1 MAGKSNPVR
10 LGVFVFIGFVLI
22 VTAVF
27 LIGNKESMFSKT
39 FIIKAYFT
47 SIEGLRNGA
56 PVRLSGID
64 VGSVK
69 EIKIVNDSLGQVMV
83 IMKLGSDIRMYIKED
98 ATATIETEG
107 LVGNKVITLQMGTP
121 TALGIR
127 DSAAIKG
134 IVPMGFGVIIEET
147 KNTLSYT
154 KDMTRNLAEILQKVN
169 DGKGSVGKFINNDE
183 LYYHTEDLVVSADK
197 ALTSISTKLDS
208 MAIVV
213 NVLLN
218 GVQSIVKNVDGV
230 IFEVDN
236 VLQDVKKGKGIIGEL
251 IKKDSPLDSSTHAL
265 VNNLIKI
272 TENTKSG
279 AEKFEENMEALKR
292 NWLFKSYYEQ
302 RGFYDKTEYEKQLD
316 GFITQINERINI
328 LDDRI
333 ETLKKLK
340 SKQSQPAS
348 PVK

>member
-1 MAGKSNPVR
+1 MAGKTNPVR

-39 FIIKAYFT
+39 FIIKAYFP

-69 EIKIVNDSLGQVMV
+69 EIKIVNDTRGQVMV
-83 IMKLGSDIRMYIKED
+83 VMKLGSDIRPYIKED
-98 ATATIETEG
+98 AIATIETEG
-107 LVGNKVITLQMGTP
+107 LVGNKVITLQMGSP
-121 TALGIR
+121 GALGIR

-134 IVPMGFGVIIEET
+134 ITPMAFGEIIEET
-147 KNTLSYT
+147 KSTLSYT
-154 KDMTRNLAEILQKVN
+154 KEMTKNLSEIVQKVN
-169 DGKGSVGKFINNDE
+169 AGEGSVGKFINNDE
-183 LYYHTEDLVVSADK
+183 LYYHTNNLVVSADK
-197 ALTSISTKLDS
+197 ALSSISTKLDS

-218 GVQSIVKNVDGV
+218 GVQSIVQNVDGV

-236 VLQDVKKGKGIIGEL
+236 IVQDVKKGKGIVGEL

-265 VNNLIKI
+265 IANLIKI

-292 NWLFKSYYEQ
+292 NWLFKSYFEQ
-302 RGFYDKTEYEKQLD
+302 RGYYDKTDYEKQLD
-316 GFITQINERINI
+316 GFINQINERINT
-328 LDDRI
+328 LDERI

-340 SKQSQPAS
+340 AKQSGNAPN
-348 PVK
+348 PK